1 MQEISLRVIDF
12 FCFFD
17 NRQALIEFPPLNA
30 CRGERCGVMG
40 GRAATNRPSSKG
52 DGDFTCP
59 CGLIEL
65 DCRVF
70 EPRGNNLYLQSNIV

>member
-40 GRAATNRPSSKG
+40 GAQPPTGLLRKVMVISIARAA
-52 DGDFTCP
+52 
-59 CGLIEL
+59 
-65 DCRVF
+65 
-70 EPRGNNLYLQSNIV
+70 